1 MSENNARHGE
11 GQNPVSWPTSERY
24 PGSHA
29 PDPQQYQGYYQG
41 NHPGQYPGPYRQS
54 RYDGPN
60 STYGQPR
67 THAMT
72 IFAMVLG
79 IVAAVISL
87 VPFIG
92 FVSFVLG
99 PVAMVLG
106 IVGIACRMSRRGF
119 SVTAL
124 VTGTFGL
131 LVSVLYT
138 VLISALIS
146 FSTNT
151 QTFAFM
157 ADGTA
162 EYKVTVSTTSAK
174 PETSN
179 QRGPFTQNVDASM
192 LLGGITATNPGSSD
206 ETVSCEIY
214 DSAGNLLLENSA
226 SGHHAMAV
234 CRLNDVLLRTV
245 EDVDFPG
252 EISAHETR

>member
-1 MSENNARHGE
+1 MSENNARHGD
-11 GQNPVSWPTSERY
+11 GPSPDSWPTGEVY
-24 PGSHA
+24 PGPHVQ
-29 PDPQQYQGYYQG
+29 DPPQYTGYYPG
-41 NHPGQYPGPYRQS
+41 NYPGQYPDPYGRS

-60 STYGQPR
+60 GTYGRPR

-72 IFAMVLG
+72 IFAMVIG
-79 IVAAVISL
+79 IVAAAISL

-106 IVGIACRMSRRGF
+106 IVGIVCRMRRRGF

-138 VLISALIS
+138 VLISAFIS
-146 FSTNT
+146 FSGNT
-151 QTFAFM
+151 QSFAFM

-179 QRGPFTQNVDASM
+179 QRGPFTQNVEASM
-192 LLGGITATNPGSSD
+192 VFGGITATNPGSGD

-214 DSAGNLLLENSA
+214 DSAGNLLLQNSA
-226 SGHHAMAV
+226 SGHHAAAV

-245 EDVDFPG
+245 EDVDFPDG
-252 EISAHETR
+252 ISAHESR